1 MHTLASGLPP
11 FNAGELIAVLAVGG
25 SFVVGTIAIVFGCL
39 TNVAKVKAQE
49 QTKRE
54 IAAYVAEGSI
64 SPEDARRILAASG
77 SIGEQIKEKIRQSIG
92 A

>member
-1 MHTLASGLPP
+1 MGVLASGIP
-11 FNAGELIAVLAVGG
+11 ELNGDQAMALLIVGG
-25 SFVVGTIAIVFGCL
+25 AFFVGIVGIVFGCL
-39 TNVAKVKAQE
+39 TNLMRTKAQE

-64 SPEDARRILAASG
+64 SPEDARRILNASASLG
-77 SIGEQIKEKIRQSIG
+77 AQIKEKIRDAIN